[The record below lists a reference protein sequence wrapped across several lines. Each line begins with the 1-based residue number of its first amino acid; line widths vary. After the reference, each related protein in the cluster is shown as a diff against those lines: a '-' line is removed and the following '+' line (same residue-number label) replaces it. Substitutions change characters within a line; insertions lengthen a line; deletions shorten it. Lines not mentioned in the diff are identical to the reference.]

1 MNRMHMRIAVFAA
14 GVLLPSALIGQM
26 DPNQNQNPPIT
37 TGPQNQ
43 NQNPPGGVQ
52 NGTQT
57 PNTMRDS
64 LGAPGM
70 TGQEMADKKFIQDAV
85 MGGLG
90 EIKLGM
96 LATQKGGTGV
106 KEFGQ
111 KMVDDHTTMN
121 KDLAGIA
128 DEMGIMMP
136 KKMGKDDQAE
146 YDKLSKLSGDDFDKE
161 YILFVAKAHRQD
173 LHDFRTEAAV
183 ASNQD
188 LTAEI
193 VKASMVVR
201 EHLMALTKLAA
212 DKGVT
217 LPPRPARPGATPPA
231 GQ

>member
-1 MNRMHMRIAVFAA
+1 MNMKRMTIAALAVA
-14 GVLLPSALIGQM
+14 GVLLPSGMIGQM
-26 DPNQNQNPPIT
+26 DPNQNPPIT

-43 NQNPPGGVQ
+43 NPPGGVQ
-52 NGTQT
+52 NGNQT

-90 EIKLGM
+90 EIKLGT
-96 LATQKGGTGV
+96 LAAQKGGTGV

-111 KMVDDHTTMN
+111 KMADDHATMN
-121 KDLAGIA
+121 KEWANIA

-136 KKMGKDDQAE
+136 KKMSKDDQAE
-146 YDKLSKLSGDDFDKE
+146 YDKLSKLSGDAFDKE

-183 ASNQD
+183 ASNQE
-188 LTAEI
+188 LTTEI
-193 VKASMVVR
+193 VNASRIVR
-201 EHLMALTKLAA
+201 DHLTILTKLAA

-217 LPPRPARPGATPPA
+217 LPPRPPRPGGTPPA